1 MSLRVDIS
9 IYNDK
14 DMLAA
19 NHMPIAALP
28 VPVAV
33 LVRMPVGVI
42 PIGIGMYSACTVC
55 MYSGRTVRMDSG
67 SIGSARMI
75 STIGATNGRAAFS
88 VYRRGGVFMVAG
100 MAVPEES
107 FVISFGDVLVSP
119 HSISFSHTFSDGFWP
134 PDMIFRSISKQR
146 HFGVSLP
153 TTPPRDPPHFGT
165 ATRPTVLSIIVRYF
179 LAWVS
184 ATRGFDAQF
193 IIGHK
198 LNSHAQPA

>member
-33 LVRMPVGVI
+33 LVRMPVSVI
-42 PIGIGMYSACTVC
+42 PIGIG

-75 STIGATNGRAAFS
+75 STIGGTNGRAAFS
-88 VYRRGGVFMVAG
+88 VYRR
-100 MAVPEES
+100 AVTGLNCRASTVMGYFTIFPL
-107 FVISFGDVLVSP
+107 I
-119 HSISFSHTFSDGFWP
+119 SISVKSGGRQGEED
-134 PDMIFRSISKQR
+134 
-146 HFGVSLP
+146 
-153 TTPPRDPPHFGT
+153 
-165 ATRPTVLSIIVRYF
+165 
-179 LAWVS
+179 
-184 ATRGFDAQF
+184 
-193 IIGHK
+193 
-198 LNSHAQPA
+198 

>member
-28 VPVAV
+28 VAVAV

-88 VYRRGGVFMVAG
+88 VNRRAITGLNRRASTVMGYFTIF
-100 MAVPEES
+100 S
-107 FVISFGDVLVSP
+107 LI
-119 HSISFSHTFSDGFWP
+119 SISVKSG
-134 PDMIFRSISKQR
+134 
-146 HFGVSLP
+146 G
-153 TTPPRDPPHFGT
+153 
-165 ATRPTVLSIIVRYF
+165 
-179 LAWVS
+179 
-184 ATRGFDAQF
+184 
-193 IIGHK
+193 
-198 LNSHAQPA
+198 